1 MADLI
6 AIGYE
11 DESTGVEAMR
21 TAEDLAADLIIQPDQ
36 IAAIVRHK
44 DGKFQ
49 VITNHHEVGAGA
61 AWGGFWGVLFGILF
75 FVPVLGLAVGA
86 GVGALM
92 GKLAKTG
99 IDKEFEEQVRDMLK
113 PGTSALFVIV
123 EKVTPDKATAA
134 LSHYG
139 GTVLKS
145 SLSRETEQLLQEEL
159 THREPVAT
167 GS

>member
-11 DESTGVEAMR
+11 DENTAVEAMR

-49 VITNHHEVGAGA
+49 VVTNHHEVGGGA
-61 AWGGFWGVLFGILF
+61 AWGGFWGLLFGLLF

-86 GVGALM
+86 GMGALM
-92 GKLAKTG
+92 GKLAKSG

-113 PGTSALFVIV
+113 PGTSALFLIV
-123 EKVTPDKATAA
+123 EKVTPDKAVDA
-134 LSHYG
+134 LGHYG

-145 SLSRETEQLLQEEL
+145 SLSKETEELLQQEL
-159 THREPVAT
+159 AEKQTVSA
-167 GS
+167 